1 MPGFRLLFFR
11 YSREKKLITKKILVL
26 SHKVFLPKKI
36 NRKNNSKIIKNK
48 IWKCIEISET
58 FAILTNDL
66 TKEFGKIIAVNN
78 LNLKIPY
85 GVTYGLLG
93 PNGAGKTT
101 TVRMLNSIITPTSGS
116 AQVVGYNTITQ
127 SKQVKINSG
136 FLPETPGL
144 YQKLTAKEFLEFV
157 GELYYLPKEVIFSR
171 IDELIGIFDL
181 EGREND
187 LLEGYS
193 RGMKQKV
200 CLCAALIQD
209 PKIIFLDEP
218 TSNLDPAAARMVKD
232 LISDLTKKADKTIF
246 ICTHLLDAAEELC
259 DLIGIIDNGIL
270 KVEGSPKEI
279 IESSKAEDLEDAY
292 LKIMGE
298 TRIEDLLA
306 WREEGPRISEKVKK
320 EKKKRK

>member
-1 MPGFRLLFFR
+1 MCINISENYAIITNNL
-11 YSREKKLITKKILVL
+11 TKK
-26 SHKVFLPKKI
+26 
-36 NRKNNSKIIKNK
+36 
-48 IWKCIEISET
+48 
-58 FAILTNDL
+58 
-66 TKEFGKIIAVNN
+66 FGKVIAVDN

-85 GVTYGLLG
+85 GSTFGLLG

-101 TVRMLNSIITPTSGS
+101 TVRMLNSIISPTSGN
-116 AQVVGYNTITQ
+116 AKVVGYDIINQ
-127 SKQVKINSG
+127 SQQVKINSG

-157 GELYYLPKEVIFSR
+157 GELYYLPKEIIFSR

-181 EGREND
+181 VGREND

-232 LISDLTKKADKTIF
+232 LISDLAKKADKTVF
-246 ICTHLLDAAEELC
+246 ICTHLLDSAEELC
-259 DLIGIIDNGIL
+259 DLIGIIDNGII
-270 KVEGSPKEI
+270 KVEGTPKEI
-279 IESSKAEDLEDAY
+279 IESTDTKGLEEAY
-292 LKIMGE
+292 LKIMGAK
-298 TRIEDLLA
+298 RIEDLLV
-306 WREEGPRISEKVKK
+306 WREEVPQKLVKDK
-320 EKKKRK
+320 KKKRKK

>member
-1 MPGFRLLFFR
+1 MC
-11 YSREKKLITKKILVL
+11 
-26 SHKVFLPKKI
+26 
-36 NRKNNSKIIKNK
+36 IK
-48 IWKCIEISET
+48 ISENY
-58 FAILTNDL
+58 AIITNNL
-66 TKEFGKIIAVNN
+66 TKNFGNIVAVNN

-85 GVTYGLLG
+85 GLTFGLLG

-101 TVRMLNSIITPTSGS
+101 TVRMLNSIISPTSGT
-116 AQVVGYNTITQ
+116 AKVVGYDLISQ
-127 SKQVKINSG
+127 SQQVKINSG

-157 GELYYLPKEVIFSR
+157 GELYYLPKEIISNR
-171 IDELIGIFDL
+171 IEELIDIFNL

-200 CLCAALIQD
+200 CLCAALIHD

-232 LISDLTKKADKTIF
+232 LISDLAKKADKTIF

-259 DLIGIIDNGIL
+259 DLIGIIDNGVI

-279 IESSKAEDLEDAY
+279 IESTETKDLEEAY
-292 LKIMGE
+292 LKIMGA

-306 WREEGPRISEKVKK
+306 WREELPKNL
-320 EKKKRK
+320 EKKKKTKKKKRS

>member
-1 MPGFRLLFFR
+1 MC
-11 YSREKKLITKKILVL
+11 
-26 SHKVFLPKKI
+26 I
-36 NRKNNSKIIKNK
+36 N
-48 IWKCIEISET
+48 ISEKY
-58 FAILTNDL
+58 AIITNNL
-66 TKEFGKIIAVNN
+66 TKNFGKVIAVDN

-85 GVTYGLLG
+85 GSTFGLLG

-101 TVRMLNSIITPTSGS
+101 TVRMLNSIISPTSGN
-116 AQVVGYNTITQ
+116 AKVVGYDIINQ
-127 SKQVKINSG
+127 SQQVKINSG

-157 GELYYLPKEVIFSR
+157 GELYYLPKDIIFNR
-171 IDELIGIFDL
+171 IEELIGIFDL

-209 PKIIFLDEP
+209 PKILFLDEP

-232 LISDLTKKADKTIF
+232 LISDLTKKADKTVF

-259 DLIGIIDNGIL
+259 DLIGIIDNGKI
-270 KVEGSPKEI
+270 KVEGTPKEI
-279 IESSKAEDLEDAY
+279 IESAETKDLEEAY
-292 LKIMGE
+292 LKIMGAK
-298 TRIEDLLA
+298 RIEDLLV
-306 WREEGPRISEKVKK
+306 WREEVPQKLEKDKK
-320 EKKKRK
+320 TKKKK

>member
-1 MPGFRLLFFR
+1 
-11 YSREKKLITKKILVL
+11 
-26 SHKVFLPKKI
+26 
-36 NRKNNSKIIKNK
+36 
-48 IWKCIEISET
+48 
-58 FAILTNDL
+58 
-66 TKEFGKIIAVNN
+66 
-78 LNLKIPY
+78 
-85 GVTYGLLG
+85 
-93 PNGAGKTT
+93 
-101 TVRMLNSIITPTSGS
+101 MLNSIITPTSGS

-127 SKQVKINSG
+127 SKEVKINSG

-171 IDELIGIFDL
+171 IDELISIFDL

-209 PKIIFLDEP
+209 PKIVFLDEP

-270 KVEGSPKEI
+270 KIEGSPKDI
-279 IESSKAEDLEDAY
+279 IESAEAENLEDAY
-292 LKIMGE
+292 LKIMGA

-306 WREEGPRISEKVKK
+306 WREEVPRSTKK
-320 EKKKRK
+320 DKKKKIKKRKKDK

>member
-1 MPGFRLLFFR
+1 
-11 YSREKKLITKKILVL
+11 
-26 SHKVFLPKKI
+26 
-36 NRKNNSKIIKNK
+36 
-48 IWKCIEISET
+48 
-58 FAILTNDL
+58 
-66 TKEFGKIIAVNN
+66 
-78 LNLKIPY
+78 
-85 GVTYGLLG
+85 
-93 PNGAGKTT
+93 
-101 TVRMLNSIITPTSGS
+101 MLNSIIKPTSGR
-116 AQVVGYNTITQ
+116 AQVVGYNIITQ

-157 GELYYLPKEVIFSR
+157 GELYYLPKKVIFSR
-171 IDELIGIFDL
+171 IDELIDIFDL

-232 LISDLTKKADKTIF
+232 LISDLAKKADKTIF

-259 DLIGIIDNGIL
+259 DLIGIIDDGIL

-279 IESSKAEDLEDAY
+279 IESSKAEGLEEAY

-298 TRIEDLLA
+298 TRTEDLLA
-306 WREEGPRISEKVKK
+306 WRQESSGSPEKDK
-320 EKKKRK
+320 KKKRRKNKDE

>member
-1 MPGFRLLFFR
+1 MC
-11 YSREKKLITKKILVL
+11 
-26 SHKVFLPKKI
+26 
-36 NRKNNSKIIKNK
+36 IK
-48 IWKCIEISET
+48 ISENY
-58 FAILTNDL
+58 AIITNNL
-66 TKEFGKIIAVNN
+66 TKNFGNIMAVKN

-85 GVTYGLLG
+85 GLTFGLLG

-101 TVRMLNSIITPTSGS
+101 TVRMLNSIISPTSGT
-116 AQVVGYNTITQ
+116 AKVVGYDIISQ
-127 SKQVKINSG
+127 SQQVKINSG

-157 GELYYLPKEVIFSR
+157 GELYYLPKEIISNR
-171 IDELIGIFDL
+171 IEELIDIFDL

-209 PKIIFLDEP
+209 PKILFLDEP

-232 LISDLTKKADKTIF
+232 LISDLAKKADKTIF
-246 ICTHLLDAAEELC
+246 ICTHLLDAAENLC
-259 DLIGIIDNGIL
+259 DLIGIIDNGVI

-279 IESSKAEDLEDAY
+279 IESTETKDLEEAY
-292 LKIMGE
+292 LKIMGA

-306 WREEGPRISEKVKK
+306 WRKELPKKLEENKK
-320 EKKKRK
+320 IRKKKRS

>member
-1 MPGFRLLFFR
+1 MNKTNI
-11 YSREKKLITKKILVL
+11 KKAIKI
-26 SHKVFLPKKI
+26 SDD
-36 NRKNNSKIIKNK
+36 
-48 IWKCIEISET
+48 
-58 FAILTNDL
+58 FAIITRNL
-66 TKEFGKIIAVNN
+66 TKDFGNVVAVKD
-78 LNLKIPY
+78 LNLRIPY
-85 GVTYGLLG
+85 GKTYGLLG

-101 TVRMLNSIITPTSGS
+101 TVRMLNAIISPSSGT
-116 AQVVGYNTITQ
+116 AKVVGYDIITE
-127 SKQVKINSG
+127 SKLVKINSG
-136 FLPETPGL
+136 FLPESPGL

-157 GELYYLPKEVIFSR
+157 GELYYLPKEVISSR
-171 IDELIGIFDL
+171 IEELLEIFDL

-218 TSNLDPAAARMVKD
+218 TSNLDPVAARMVKD
-232 LISDLTKKADKTIF
+232 LITDLAKKADKTIF

-259 DLIGIIDNGIL
+259 DLIGIIDKGVL

-279 IESSKAEDLEDAY
+279 IDSVNAKDLEEAY
-292 LKIMGE
+292 LKIMGA

-306 WREEGPRISEKVKK
+306 WREDVPINNEKDM
-320 EKKKRK
+320 KKKKKKKSKSLL

>member
-1 MPGFRLLFFR
+1 V
-11 YSREKKLITKKILVL
+11 S
-26 SHKVFLPKKI
+26 
-36 NRKNNSKIIKNK
+36 
-48 IWKCIEISET
+48 
-58 FAILTNDL
+58 
-66 TKEFGKIIAVNN
+66 N

-85 GVTYGLLG
+85 GLTYGLLG

-101 TVRMLNSIITPTSGS
+101 TVRMLNSIISPTLGTGK
-116 AQVVGYNTITQ
+116 VVGYDIIEQ
-127 SKQVKINSG
+127 SKEVKMNSG

-144 YQKLTAKEFLEFV
+144 YQKLTAKEFLEFI
-157 GELYYLPKEVIFSR
+157 GELYYLPKRVRSTR
-171 IDELIGIFDL
+171 INELIEIFDL

-232 LISDLTKKADKTIF
+232 LISDLAKKADKTIF

-259 DLIGIIDNGIL
+259 DLIGIIDSGEL
-270 KVEGSPKEI
+270 KVEGSPIEI
-279 IESSKAEDLEDAY
+279 IKSMETNDLEEAY
-292 LKIMGE
+292 LKIMGA

-306 WREEGPRISEKVKK
+306 WRNEEPMSPEKAT
-320 EKKKRK
+320 KKKKKKKI